1 MDTLRLMLLALL
13 IGASVST
20 SPTYSQD
27 GLSVSQTIVMPQP
40 QIQVTVQPT
49 AQPTATPRPTAIPR
63 PTTTR
68 APINTGTFITRQL
81 YKGCTGD
88 DVLYLQRWLANLG
101 YSVTADGNFGE
112 QTRQAVLRFQQNN
125 GLTADGI
132 AGEKTIRRLVSS
144 AAVPE
149 TGWQW
154 RTLSYGM
161 SGQDVSSL
169 QARLQELGYYSG
181 SVTGRFLES
190 TQEAVLW
197 FQRVHGLTADGVA
210 GRDTL
215 SLLYSDAACPA
226 GTVPSGSLS
235 EGDRGEAVLRL
246 QTRLYRLNYLPAAD
260 IDGYFG
266 SATREAV
273 YAFQENN
280 DLYRTG
286 VADTTTQALLYSS
299 AARPYPGTTPRPT
312 ASPTAPPTAPPTTC
326 SHCGQAITAGTQ
338 ATHTTLAAC
347 GTHYQCQTG
356 NHTPAACGTAG
367 HYNCDGNDHSVA
379 SCGTA
384 GHYNCGGNNHSVA
397 SCGTAGHYNCDG
409 KDHTPASCGTAGHYN
424 CDDKDHTS
432 KYPCNYHYVCY
443 PSAAEADHTTS
454 CKHCNMPKCTWPFY
468 DCTGAAHGAQ

>member
-1 MDTLRLMLLALL
+1 M
-13 IGASVST
+13 
-20 SPTYSQD
+20 
-27 GLSVSQTIVMPQP
+27 
-40 QIQVTVQPT
+40 
-49 AQPTATPRPTAIPR
+49 
-63 PTTTR
+63 
-68 APINTGTFITRQL
+68 
-81 YKGCTGD
+81 
-88 DVLYLQRWLANLG
+88 
-101 YSVTADGNFGE
+101 
-112 QTRQAVLRFQQNN
+112 
-125 GLTADGI
+125 
-132 AGEKTIRRLVSS
+132 
-144 AAVPE
+144 
-149 TGWQW
+149 
-154 RTLSYGM
+154 
-161 SGQDVSSL
+161 
-169 QARLQELGYYSG
+169 
-181 SVTGRFLES
+181 TGRFLES

-197 FQRVHGLTADGVA
+197 FQRVNGLTADGVA

-356 NHTPAACGTAG
+356 NHTPAACGTHYQCQTGNHTPAACGAHYQCQAG
-367 HYNCDGNDHSVA
+367 DHTPA
-379 SCGTA
+379 A
-384 GHYNCGGNNHSVA
+384 
-397 SCGTAGHYNCDG
+397 CGTAGHYNCDG
-409 KDHTPASCGTAGHYN
+409 YDHTPASCGTAGHYN
-424 CDDKDHTS
+424 CDDNDHTS

-454 CKHCNMPKCTWPFY
+454 CKHCNMPKCTWSFY
-468 DCTGAAHGAQ
+468 NCTEAPHDAQ